1 MNASDFLAQLI
12 ESSLAVSLLIAVIL
26 LIRKPVARRFG
37 PEAAYLLWLAPALR
51 LVLPDLPAPPL
62 LPAPAAEGGVTFSFA
77 GAGTGSVAPAV
88 ASLDL
93 APVILA
99 LWAAGS
105 IAFLLMQLVRQR
117 RFSARVIAGA
127 VAPSPRLA
135 AEAAAAADEAG
146 LRRSISVLI
155 AADQTGPLVC
165 GLMRPVIIL
174 PSNFES
180 AFAPGERRGA
190 LAHEC
195 AHLKRG
201 DLFSALVAICFRA
214 LQWPNPLAHI
224 AFLAFRADQE
234 AACDAS
240 VLRKHESVPDFA
252 HAYGAAMLRS
262 AANAAAAPAASLA
275 MSRHLKER
283 LMLMKAG
290 TRRPAR
296 RARILGA
303 TLALIGLAASAGYSQ
318 AEERK
323 EERVVVKTSAVSII
337 KVDGGESIEY
347 AGVKNGKKVEI
358 RKENDAKTV
367 RVYDGDGK
375 LLVEKVYLPGEAGPA
390 DSIIIRNKDGK
401 TRTLDP
407 DAPPG
412 PPAAPMAPTPPGA
425 GKLDCESRGGVFT
438 ESEKTDADGK
448 RTVSITC
455 IVSSATGDPKA
466 RAEALRATIAKLE
479 KDSDIPTDQ
488 RAAMIAKLRE
498 KLAAVE
504 KEAAGQ

>member
-1 MNASDFLAQLI
+1 MSASDILARMI
-12 ESSLAVSLLIAVIL
+12 ETSIAVSLLIALIL
-26 LIRKPVARRFG
+26 LVRKPVARRLG

-77 GAGTGSVAPAV
+77 GAGAGSVAPAV
-88 ASLDL
+88 ASLEL

-99 LWAAGS
+99 LWASGA
-105 IAFLLMQLVRQR
+105 IAFLVLLCVRQR
-117 RFSARVIAGA
+117 RFFTRVIRGA
-127 VAPSPRLA
+127 IAPSERLSADATVA
-135 AEAAAAADEAG
+135 AEKAGLHRPVHIRIAADE
-146 LRRSISVLI
+146 I
-155 AADQTGPLVC
+155 GPLVC
-165 GLMRPVIIL
+165 GLMRPVVIL
-174 PSNFES
+174 PSTFES
-180 AFAPGERRGA
+180 AYAPEERRLA
-190 LAHEC
+190 LAHEF
-195 AHLKRG
+195 AHLKRA
-201 DLFSALVAICFRA
+201 DLAFAVVAILFRA
-214 LQWPNPLAHI
+214 LQWPNPLAHV
-224 AFLAFRADQE
+224 AFSRFRADQE
-234 AACDAS
+234 AACDAA
-240 VLRKHESVPDFA
+240 VLRSNRDLPDIA

-275 MSRHLKER
+275 MSHHLKER
-283 LMLMKAG
+283 LMLMKLG
-290 TRRPAR
+290 TRGSAR

-303 TLALIGLAASAGYSQ
+303 TLALVGLAASAGYSQ

-323 EERVVVKTSAVSII
+323 DERVVVKTSAVSII

-358 RKENDAKTV
+358 LKEDGVKTV
-367 RVYDGDGK
+367 RVYGGDGK
-375 LLVEKVYLPGEAGPA
+375 LLVEKVYKPGEAAPA
-390 DSIIIRNKDGK
+390 GAIVIRDKDGK

-412 PPAAPMAPTPPGA
+412 APAAPMPPTPPGA
-425 GKLDCESRGGVFT
+425 GQSDCEARGGVFT
-438 ESEKTDADGK
+438 ENESADADGK

-455 IVSSATGDPKA
+455 IVSASSGDPKA
-466 RAEALRATIAKLE
+466 KAEALRATIAKLE

-498 KLAAVE
+498 KLAAAE